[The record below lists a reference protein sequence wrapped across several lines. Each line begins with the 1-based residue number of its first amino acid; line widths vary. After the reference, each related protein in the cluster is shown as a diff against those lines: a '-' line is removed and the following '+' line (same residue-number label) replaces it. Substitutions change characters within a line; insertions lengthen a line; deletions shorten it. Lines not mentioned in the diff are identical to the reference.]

1 MSRFRTLTAALT
13 AAALTLLPAVL
24 PAAAHADPAQ
34 YAPTMLILDA
44 SGSMQRPD
52 QGATMMDS
60 AKKAVRTFVD
70 SAPAE
75 AKVGLTTYG
84 TGTGN
89 DEADKAAGC
98 RDVQILQPPN
108 TIDKPAL
115 TSAVDSIQ
123 ARGWTP
129 MGTALR
135 QAAEALPS
143 SGPRSIVLVSDGD
156 DTCAPPDPCEVAKE
170 LKQKGIDLVVH
181 SIGFAVDDKARAQ
194 LTCMAQA
201 TGGSYSDA
209 ADGAALERILPRVS
223 SAALRNYQA
232 TGTPITG
239 TATYGTAPVAKPG
252 QYLDTIGQHEKR
264 FYAVDVPAGATAYF
278 TGIVAFPR
286 AALGAATNGLSVLEL
301 RVYGHDGAYCNI
313 RERELE
319 SRTGDG
325 VAFTI
330 SNTLERATEEPSG
343 GSSDSCKGGGRYY
356 YELNWDEAPAG
367 LPARL
372 PVELL
377 IGIEPGVTDPGPSSV
392 TKKTTFAAPAGPA
405 EPVSGGG
412 SFTVATALDGSG
424 KYTDTIQSGEYVFY
438 KVRLNWGQGL
448 AYRVRFTETGGAGYT
463 TATNVTTT
471 VYSPLGGQIH
481 EDTNAYTGRQA
492 TDLEGATVPIR
503 YANRDADDIPVQ
515 QQSVA
520 GWYYIAV
527 KIGMPS
533 GTTAMPPTPVELDL
547 TVAGDTEAGPTYLTG
562 SPDVLGEQSQPS
574 TEKSVAVSGSAS
586 STPWVAVA
594 ALGVGVVAL
603 IGIGIAIWVVTRRRA

>member
-1 MSRFRTLTAALT
+1 MSRFRTLAAALT
-13 AAALTLLPAVL
+13 ATALTLLPAAL
-24 PAAAHADPAQ
+24 PAAADADPGQ

-60 AKKAVRTFVD
+60 AKKAVRTFVE

-89 DEADKAAGC
+89 TEAEKVAGC
-98 RDVQILQPPN
+98 RDVRILQPPT

-115 TSAVDSIQ
+115 TSAVDGIE

-156 DTCAPPDPCEVAKE
+156 DTCAPPDPCEVARE
-170 LKQKGIDLVVH
+170 LKQQGVDLVVH
-181 SIGFAVDDKARAQ
+181 SIGFAVDDTARTQ

-201 TGGSYSDA
+201 TGGTYSDA

-239 TATYGTAPVAKPG
+239 TATYGTAPVAKAG

-264 FYAVDVPAGATAYF
+264 WYAVDVPAGATAYF

-286 AALGAATNGLSVLEL
+286 AAAGAATDGLAVLEL
-301 RVYGHDGAYCNI
+301 RVYGRDGTYCNI

-330 SNTLERATEEPSG
+330 SNTLTRADEE
-343 GSSDSCKGGGRYY
+343 SSDGRPDSCKGGGRYY
-356 YELNWDEAPAG
+356 YELNWDEAPGG

-372 PVELL
+372 PVEL
-377 IGIEPGVTDPGPSSV
+377 IVGIEPGVTDPGPSAV
-392 TKKTTFAAPAGPA
+392 TAKTAFAEPAGA
-405 EPVSGGG
+405 SKPVSGGG
-412 SFTVATALDGSG
+412 SFTAATGLDGSG
-424 KYTDTIQSGEYVFY
+424 KYTDTIQNGEYVFY

-471 VYSPLGGQIH
+471 LYSPLGGEIDD
-481 EDTNAYTGRQA
+481 DTNAYTGRQA
-492 TDLEGATVPIR
+492 TTLEGATVPIR
-503 YANRDADDIPVQ
+503 YANREGGGPEAQ
-515 QQSVA
+515 RQSVA
-520 GWYYIAV
+520 GWYYLAV
-527 KIGMPS
+527 KVGMPS
-533 GTTAMPPTPVELDL
+533 GATSLPPTPIELDL
-547 TVAGDTEAGPTYLTG
+547 VVAGEAEAGPTYVTA
-562 SPDVLGEQSQPS
+562 SPDVVGEQSQPG
-574 TEKSVAVSGSAS
+574 TEKSVAVGGSES
-586 STPWVAVA
+586 STPWLAIVGI
-594 ALGVGVVAL
+594 GVGVVAL
-603 IGIGIAIWVVTRRRA
+603 IGIGVAIWVVARRRA

>member
-1 MSRFRTLTAALT
+1 MSRFRTLAAALT
-13 AAALTLLPAVL
+13 ATALTLLPAAL
-24 PAAAHADPAQ
+24 PAAAHADSAQ

-89 DEADKAAGC
+89 TEAEKAAGC
-98 RDVQILQPPN
+98 RDVRILQPPT

-115 TSAVDSIQ
+115 TSAADGIE

-143 SGPRSIVLVSDGD
+143 AGPRSIVLVSDGD
-156 DTCAPPDPCEVAKE
+156 DTCAPPDPCEVAAE
-170 LKQKGIDLVVH
+170 LKQRGVDLVVH

-201 TGGSYSDA
+201 TGGTYSDA

-278 TGIVAFPR
+278 TGIVSFPR
-286 AALGAATNGLSVLEL
+286 AAAGAATDGLAVLEL
-301 RVYGHDGAYCNI
+301 RVYGRDGTYCNI

-356 YELNWDEAPAG
+356 YELHWDEVPAG
-367 LPARL
+367 VPARL
-372 PVELL
+372 PVEL
-377 IGIEPGVTDPGPSSV
+377 IVGIEPGVTDPGQGPV
-392 TKKTTFAAPAGPA
+392 TEKTAFTDPAGPV

-412 SFTVATALDGSG
+412 SFTVATILDGSG
-424 KYTDTIQSGEYVFY
+424 KYTDTIQNGEYVFY

-463 TATNVTTT
+463 VATNVTTT
-471 VYSPLGGQIH
+471 LYSPLGRQLH

-492 TDLEGATVPIR
+492 TTLEGATVPTR
-503 YANRDADDIPVQ
+503 YANREAAGEAQ
-515 QQSVA
+515 RQSVA
-520 GWYYIAV
+520 GWHYLAV
-527 KIGMPS
+527 KVGMPS
-533 GTTAMPPTPVELDL
+533 GETAMPPTPIELDL
-547 TVAGDTEAGPTYLTG
+547 TVAGDIEAGPTYVTA
-562 SPDVLGEQSQPS
+562 SPDVLGEQSQPG
-574 TEKSVAVSGSAS
+574 TEKSVAVEGSDS
-586 STPWVAVA
+586 STPWLAIA
-594 ALGVGVVAL
+594 GIGVGVVAL
-603 IGIGIAIWVVTRRRA
+603 IGIGVAIWAVSRRRA